1 MQLYEESKVSV
12 KTRNGI
18 SFEKF
23 SDEELKSFTHD
34 LLRKS
39 IWLIKNIQSPG
50 MSCKKTMSLIH
61 LVADSIHNFP
71 DKLKHFDRVTAI
83 IELEKFVADMERIK
97 KDYSECHSIELV
109 LIIKSIEDIKQKESS
124 I

>member
-39 IWLIKNIQSPG
+39 IWLIKNIQLPG
-50 MSCKKTMSLIH
+50 MSCKNH
-61 LVADSIHNFP
+61 
-71 DKLKHFDRVTAI
+71 
-83 IELEKFVADMERIK
+83 ELNTP
-97 KDYSECHSIELV
+97 CG
-109 LIIKSIEDIKQKESS
+109 
-124 I
+124 